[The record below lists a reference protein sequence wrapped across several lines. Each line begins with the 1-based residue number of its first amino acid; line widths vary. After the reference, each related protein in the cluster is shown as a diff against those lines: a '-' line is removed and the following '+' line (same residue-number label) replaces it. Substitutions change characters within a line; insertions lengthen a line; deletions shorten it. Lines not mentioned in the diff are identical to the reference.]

1 MIDSLAVI
9 VPARDEQDEIRGCLQ
24 SLTVARNML
33 LGAAS
38 RPVSVRIVVVLDDCR
53 DATAEVV
60 AEFPCVEVVTCGH
73 GLVGAARQAG
83 ADYVLDGQS
92 CRTLWLANTDAD
104 CQVPADWLVNMLAHA
119 DAGADLVLG
128 TVQPAAGLPDALM
141 RAWLAAHDH
150 QDDHPH
156 VHGANLGIRATCYAE
171 LGGWS
176 PLASHEDV
184 DLVRRAERS
193 GQVVIRRTGALMVTT
208 SNRRL
213 GRAPRG
219 FANYLTDLEAAIGE
233 AG

>member
-9 VPARDEQDEIRGCLQ
+9 VPARDEQDEIRACLQ
-24 SLTVARNML
+24 SLIVARGML
-33 LGAAS
+33 LGSAS
-38 RPVSVRIVVVLDDCR
+38 RPVSVRVVVVLDDCR
-53 DATAEVV
+53 DATAEAV

-73 GLVGAARQAG
+73 GLVGAARRAG
-83 ADYVLDGQS
+83 ADYVLGGES
-92 CRTLWLANTDAD
+92 SRTLWLANTDAD
-104 CQVPADWLVNMLAHA
+104 CRVPVDWLVNMLAHA
-119 DAGADLVLG
+119 DAGADVVLG
-128 TVQPAAGLPDALM
+128 TVQPEAGLPDALM
-141 RAWLAAHDH
+141 RAWLTAHHHRDG
-150 QDDHPH
+150 HPH

-176 PLASHEDV
+176 PLATDEDV

-193 GQVVIRRTGALMVTT
+193 GQVVIRRAGGLMVHT

-219 FANYLTDLEAAIGE
+219 FANYLTDLEATIGE